1 VGSNPTQSIESSV
14 RIPYRN
20 KKILNEYTTV
30 YLSPSN
36 GITISDNN
44 LRDLYNRAK
53 RLESWI
59 DKVNTELQEPD
70 RSDVLKLVEHHKDTE
85 KSALWIIRYLTAIL
99 MLRKKITKPFRYCSK
114 SEIKELLEWMK
125 AKKYKRSTHE
135 KFRVILKS
143 FYKIVYGNNEY
154 YPDTVKWFSVKVNK
168 EICDSQKTLDTEE
181 YLEEEEIARLVE
193 YAPSIQKKAF
203 IGCMYES
210 GARPEEFLRLTNTD
224 LTIDTKGA
232 IFILRGK
239 TGQRRVRIIS
249 FTSLLKQWLEIHPL
263 KKNDRFPMWISEAT
277 LYNFIKALKLFGEMS
292 DVPISWKKITRGLPK
307 VRSFADDRAPTI
319 DEIRKMMEY
328 PDRRMKAIICT
339 MDSSGIRL
347 GAWDYL
353 HWEDVEP
360 IMKDGC
366 QNLLSFGVNLFFNI
380 FKSNNLTFQSL
391 KQISVKF
398 HTVPTQPDIKLVL
411 IEWV

>member
-14 RIPYRN
+14 QIPDGE
-20 KKILNEYTTV
+20 KILNEYTTV

-70 RSDVLKLVEHHKDTE
+70 RSDVLKLVEHLRDTE

-168 EICDSQKTLDTEE
+168 EICDSQKTLDTAE

-239 TGQRRVRIIS
+239 TGERRVRIIS

-277 LYNFIKALKLFGEMS
+277 LYNLVKALKLFGEMS